1 MATSLNTSRPVL
13 DQDGREGASRLRTIT
28 AATTLSQELHDGQTI
43 YLNNTTGFAT
53 TLPAALGTG
62 TRFRFFIAATVAS
75 GSHTIV
81 TASASDVYKGFA
93 HLFGDDAAALGGFS
107 TTTGVTITL
116 DGSTRGGFAGD
127 IVELEDVA
135 TNVWSVRI
143 YGHAT
148 GTEAT
153 PFS

>member
-13 DQDGREGASRLRTIT
+13 DQDGRSGQSRIRALT
-28 AATTLSQELHDGQTI
+28 AATTLTQESHDGQMI
-43 YLNNTTGFAT
+43 LINNTTGFAV
-53 TLPAALGTG
+53 TLPAANGTG
-62 TRFRFFIAATVAS
+62 SKYRFFIAATVSS
-75 GSHTIV
+75 GNHTIV
-81 TASASDVYKGFA
+81 TASASDVMKGFA
-93 HLFGDDAAALGGFS
+93 HLFGDDTSALGGFS
-107 TTTGVTITL
+107 TITAVTITM

-135 TNVWSVRI
+135 TNVWSVRMF
-143 YGHAT
+143 GHAT

>member
-1 MATSLNTSRPVL
+1 MVASLNSSRPVL
-13 DQDGREGASRLRTIT
+13 DQDSREGQSRLRTIT
-28 AATTLSQELHDGQTI
+28 AATTLSQELHDGQLI

-53 TLPAALGTG
+53 TLPAANGTG
-62 TRFRFFIAATVAS
+62 TRFRIFIAATVAS

-93 HLFGDDAAALGGFS
+93 HLTGDDAAALGGFS
-107 TTTGVTITL
+107 TTTGVTITM

-127 IVELEDVA
+127 YIELEDVA
-135 TNVWSVRI
+135 SGVWSVRMF
-143 YGHAT
+143 GHAT

>member
-1 MATSLNTSRPVL
+1 MATSLNTSKPVM
-13 DQDGREGASRLRTIT
+13 DQMPNMEQSRLRSIT
-28 AATTLSQELHDGQTI
+28 AATTLSSELHDGQTI
-43 YLNNTTGFAT
+43 YLNNATGFAT
-53 TLPAALGTG
+53 TLPVANGTG
-62 TRFRFFIAATVAS
+62 AKFRIFIATTVSS

-93 HLFGDDAAALGGFS
+93 HLTGDDAAALGGFS
-107 TTTGVTITL
+107 TTTGVTITM

-127 IVELEDVA
+127 VVELEDVA
-135 TNVWSVRI
+135 TGVWAVRI
-143 YGHAT
+143 FGHAT